1 MHQHAGLQRRIEP
14 QSKVIERAQKI
25 DCFCRAVSCRID
37 ADDGIAAA
45 IEQAVD
51 GRSKHSLK
59 IVLWMVWL
67 KADRHASRQAEC
79 VAKARN
85 DAAFTRG
92 ENQVLIAHQLGDG
105 SNHLRSESSSDAG
118 QSIGIALLA
127 EYPLSQLAYGQ
138 MADGRK
144 GCLIMRV
151 KDETRHVVV
160 FVRND
165 GVYQEHPQRHI
176 GERKLCRS
184 PFLVGIRGDP
194 GQRIARAQ
202 RTRFGKEGLQA
213 IESIGPAANCMRKS
227 HGCECSST
235 IMGFVRRAL
244 FGRQLNRNPRY
255 PTASKPANSTATG
268 RVWYTRLATQTPV
281 QASVQKGANGYWR
294 ARNGRS
300 RCGSVFRNAE

>member
-1 MHQHAGLQRRIEP
+1 MSDLSYSRQLEKRLRFLILP
-14 QSKVIERAQKI
+14 T
-25 DCFCRAVSCRID
+25 D
-37 ADDGIAAA
+37 

-59 IVLWMVWL
+59 TVLWMVWL
-67 KADRHASRQAEC
+67 KADRHASRQGEC

-127 EYPLSQLAYGQ
+127 EYQLSQLAYGQ

-165 GVYQEHPQRHI
+165 GVYQEHRQRHI

-202 RTRFGKEGLQA
+202 RTRFG
-213 IESIGPAANCMRKS
+213 
-227 HGCECSST
+227 
-235 IMGFVRRAL
+235 
-244 FGRQLNRNPRY
+244 
-255 PTASKPANSTATG
+255 
-268 RVWYTRLATQTPV
+268 
-281 QASVQKGANGYWR
+281 
-294 ARNGRS
+294 
-300 RCGSVFRNAE
+300 